1 MREDRV
7 MLETSARLLR
17 LLSLLQARPA
27 WTAPE
32 LADRLGVTER
42 TVRRDVTRLR
52 DLGYP
57 VEAEPGPH
65 GGYQLGRG
73 GALPPLLLDDDEAV
87 AVAVGLRAAA
97 DGSVTGLDDATVSAL
112 AKLDQVLPAR
122 LAARVRAVHG
132 ATAELRG
139 REPDRVDAELLVTL
153 AHACRAGERVRLG
166 YAAGGRPGVPPG
178 EPRERPVDPL
188 RLVRSGP
195 RWYLVARDVDRAEW
209 RTYRVDR
216 VTAATPT
223 GARAEPVDPPD
234 PVAFVAAGM
243 AVAPYAV
250 RATVRLPLPAAD
262 ALDVI
267 PRTVG
272 VHRPDGPDATIVE
285 TGGGTVAGLTR
296 YLAGLG
302 VPLEVLDPPELRA
315 SLRAFAEAL
324 AGANVD

>member
-1 MREDRV
+1 V
-7 MLETSARLLR
+7 LETSARLLR
-17 LLSLLQARPA
+17 LLSLFQSRPG

-57 VEAEPGPH
+57 VEAQAGPH

-97 DGSVTGLDDATVSAL
+97 DGSVAGLDDATVSAL
-112 AKLDQVLPAR
+112 AKLDQVLPAP

-132 ATAELRG
+132 ATATLRG
-139 REPDRVDAELLVTL
+139 RDPDPLAPDLLVTL
-153 AHACRAGERVRLG
+153 AQACRAGERLRLG
-166 YAAGGRPGVPPG
+166 YADREGRPS
-178 EPRERPVDPL
+178 ERRVDPY

-195 RWYLVARDVDRAEW
+195 RWYLVARDVDRADW
-209 RTYRVDR
+209 RTFRVDR
-216 VTAATPT
+216 VTAATPA
-223 GARAEPVDPPD
+223 GGRADLSDPPD
-234 PVAFVAAGM
+234 PVALVARGM
-243 AVAPYAV
+243 ALGPYPLQA
-250 RATVRLPLPAAD
+250 RVRLALGAAA

-272 VHRPDGPDATIVE
+272 VHTADGPDATVVE
-285 TGGGTVAGLTR
+285 LGGGDVAGMTR

-302 VPLEVLDPPELRA
+302 VPLEVLAPPELREA
-315 SLRAFAEAL
+315 VHAYGEAL
-324 AGANVD
+324 AARNAQATEKP